1 MLMLN
6 WTTTIRIQSYDMGYI
21 NRIDTRQ
28 EEKVNKMSNEE
39 LNAIIAGQ
47 TITMMI
53 MFIVFLYILT
63 N

>member
-1 MLMLN
+1 MIWDTLIEL
-6 WTTTIRIQSYDMGYI
+6 IQGKKK
-21 NRIDTRQ
+21 
-28 EEKVNKMSNEE
+28 KVNKMSNEE

>member
-1 MLMLN
+1 
-6 WTTTIRIQSYDMGYI
+6 MGYI
-21 NRIDTRQ
+21 NRIDNGK
-28 EEKVNKMSNEE
+28 EKEMNHEE

>member
-1 MLMLN
+1 
-6 WTTTIRIQSYDMGYI
+6 MGYI

-28 EEKVNKMSNEE
+28 EEKVNKMSDEE

>member
-1 MLMLN
+1 MDN
-6 WTTTIRIQSYDMGYI
+6 G
-21 NRIDTRQ
+21 Q
-28 EEKVNKMSNEE
+28 EEEMTHEE

-47 TITMMI
+47 TISMMI

>member
-1 MLMLN
+1 
-6 WTTTIRIQSYDMGYI
+6 MGYI

-28 EEKVNKMSNEE
+28 EEEVMKMSNEE